1 MSDTIKTDW
10 HGVADFAKKNWPYL
24 AVGGV
29 VLVGILYTLGGNSSA
44 TAATTATT
52 PTSSTTDDYAAA
64 LQAQSADASTQAQ
77 LDAAQITA
85 AAQVQ
90 LGTIQ
95 ANAQTDQANAAAAS
109 SAYIAN
115 TTAQTQV
122 ANYAVAASQGQTIQA
137 LNSLASAFGSYA
149 GSIAQ
154 TSAADAT
161 AAAGVAQNN
170 DLTASRTIGATL
182 QGIASVVGAF
192 ETGAA
197 YCRTCHPVSVGSCR
211 VSPLRS
217 RRIRFP
223 IRPPP
228 SRRSRARCNQAS
240 PPRTT
245 HGDVMVS
252 LSFRPFLLPSHRA
265 AHTIFTMAVESGVIE
280 GLLVPCLLLLAVVV
294 ASVLLHRLMMSA
306 KDKAQRK
313 PAAKGTYATSSLD
326 ATEYKLVMDWLDAQK
341 TQPKMN
347 ATKAMMF
354 FLYHHPSIHKKL
366 NVNTVRFWLRELKAG
381 RRPDASKRRTKGGGQ
396 PRVLS
401 PAFLKEVEKTVLD
414 LCNCKEQM
422 NARLCR
428 SAAKKV
434 LGRKTELGV
443 FAFPQERSLFLQQK
457 ALHKPFMSRPTWQRF
472 LCRSEPC
479 RSRRHSGC
487 ATEVGKEQENI
498 ADHLQRP
505 AVGEDGKE

>member
-192 ETGAA
+192 ETGG
-197 YCRTCHPVSVGSCR
+197 V
-211 VSPLRS
+211 
-217 RRIRFP
+217 
-223 IRPPP
+223 
-228 SRRSRARCNQAS
+228 
-240 PPRTT
+240 
-245 HGDVMVS
+245 
-252 LSFRPFLLPSHRA
+252 LSNLS
-265 AHTIFTMAVESGVIE
+265 SGI
-280 GLLVPCLLLLAVVV
+280 GGF
-294 ASVLLHRLMMSA
+294 M
-306 KDKAQRK
+306 
-313 PAAKGTYATSSLD
+313 
-326 ATEYKLVMDWLDAQK
+326 
-341 TQPKMN
+341 
-347 ATKAMMF
+347 
-354 FLYHHPSIHKKL
+354 PSITSP
-366 NVNTVRFWLRELKAG
+366 VATNTLSDPTTSVT
-381 RRPDASKRRTKGGGQ
+381 PIAS
-396 PRVLS
+396 
-401 PAFLKEVEKTVLD
+401 TV
-414 LCNCKEQM
+414 Q
-422 NARLCR
+422 
-428 SAAKKV
+428 SSV
-434 LGRKTELGV
+434 
-443 FAFPQERSLFLQQK
+443 
-457 ALHKPFMSRPTWQRF
+457 PTANNTW
-472 LCRSEPC
+472 
-479 RSRRHSGC
+479 
-487 ATEVGKEQENI
+487 
-498 ADHLQRP
+498 
-505 AVGEDGKE
+505 